1 MTDDMIKNIKEEGN
15 VQFFSDTTYY
25 CIPPQ
30 CKSLKMWI
38 MLSYNKKYNK
48 FLICN
53 ISLIKNENIETFKS
67 IITYLKETY
76 NFNQKI
82 MTVDFCKAAYITF
95 KNTYKDII
103 MVPCFFHL
111 LQRLILHLPQYKDQ
125 KSTIKNNAKNIIIN
139 MKILCFVDSTKI
151 EELFIKIKN
160 KYSHINKNFFDYFE
174 KNYLIKKPFN
184 DKNWN
189 YSNFY

>member
-1 MTDDMIKNIKEEGN
+1 
-15 VQFFSDTTYY
+15 
-25 CIPPQ
+25 
-30 CKSLKMWI
+30 MWI

-53 ISLIKNENIETFKS
+53 ISLIKNENIETFKC
-67 IITYLKETY
+67 IINHLKETY
-76 NFNQKI
+76 NFNPKI

-125 KSTIKNNAKNIIIN
+125 NVQLKIIQ
-139 MKILCFVDSTKI
+139 KI
-151 EELFIKIKN
+151 
-160 KYSHINKNFFDYFE
+160 
-174 KNYLIKKPFN
+174 
-184 DKNWN
+184 
-189 YSNFY
+189 